1 MSRSARK
8 VVGGA
13 SDAPVVGDTATGVAD
28 HVNAKV
34 KAARKPRGVTKP
46 RYFFVDRGGV
56 FSLVRAA
63 GKKEAFAM
71 AVGDVMIRLATPE
84 DIMAVV
90 KTGGPVLGVVSELFD
105 DVRTDA
111 ADAATTTTTTTG

>member
-1 MSRSARK
+1 MSRSSRK
-8 VVGGA
+8 VVGGS

-34 KAARKPRGVTKP
+34 KAVRKPRGANKP

-90 KTGGPVLGVVSELFD
+90 KMGGPVLGVVVDLFD

-111 ADAATTTTTTTG
+111 VADDTAAAATTG